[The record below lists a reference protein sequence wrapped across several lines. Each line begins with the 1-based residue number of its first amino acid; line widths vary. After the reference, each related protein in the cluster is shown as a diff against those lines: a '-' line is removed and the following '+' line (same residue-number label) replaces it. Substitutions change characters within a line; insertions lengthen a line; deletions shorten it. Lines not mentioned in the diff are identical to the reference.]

1 MGIIKKQ
8 AFQSSVLLYLG
19 TIIGFLSTGLL
30 APNLLSESEIGTLRL
45 LQSYST
51 LFMSLGLLGFTTI
64 TIRFIPKFLNK
75 NKNNYNG
82 FFGILLIVG
91 IVGSAITFFIING
104 IKPTIIQNNLEKSP
118 QFAQYYFLIIP
129 LTFFLI
135 FYSLFDSYNN
145 ALCRSSY
152 GVFLRDFVQRI
163 IILAGLVL
171 VFFQFF
177 DFDLYLYYYVSA
189 FCLPTVLIL
198 MHLKKH
204 KAVDVN
210 INFKFLKKP
219 LVTSMGSVGLFG
231 LLNSFGGIAVIQI
244 DTIMVNMYMDSA
256 AVGIYAITFYFG
268 TLVLVPSRALN
279 KIAPSIVAKAYK
291 EKDLDTVKD
300 IYYKSSGNLFLIGV
314 LVLLGLMVNLDN
326 VFNIIPQSY
335 EEGKYVILF
344 IGLANLV
351 KMAGG
356 SNDSIITY
364 SKYYKVTTVFLIFLV
379 SLIVI
384 FNFIFIPVF
393 GMTGAA
399 IASLLALLIYNLSK
413 FIFIKI
419 KFGFNPYNF
428 QYLAVLVFSAIIY
441 LLILALPDIHNFIV
455 EIIIDSIITTA
466 LFYLSV
472 KYLPIASELN
482 LFIKQLSKKA
492 FSIFKSKIK

>member
-1 MGIIKKQ
+1 
-8 AFQSSVLLYLG
+8 
-19 TIIGFLSTGLL
+19 
-30 APNLLSESEIGTLRL
+30 
-45 LQSYST
+45 
-51 LFMSLGLLGFTTI
+51 MSLGILGFTTI

-91 IVGSAITFFIING
+91 IVGCIITFFIING

-129 LTFFLI
+129 LTFFLV
-135 FYSLFDSYNN
+135 FYALFDSYNN

-171 VFFQFF
+171 VFFHFF
-177 DFDLYLYYYVSA
+177 DFDHYLYYYVAA

-198 MHLKKH
+198 IHLNRH
-204 KAVDVN
+204 KAIDIN

-231 LLNSFGGIAVIQI
+231 LLNSLSGIAVIQI
-244 DTIMVNMYMDSA
+244 DTIMVNMYIDSA

-268 TLVLVPSRALN
+268 TLVLMPSRALN
-279 KIAPSIVAKAYK
+279 KIAPSIIAKAYK
-291 EKDLDTVKD
+291 ENDLDTVKD
-300 IYYKSSGNLFLIGV
+300 IYYKSSGNLFLIGT
-314 LVLLGLMVNLDN
+314 LILLGLIVNLDN

-364 SKYYKVTTVFLIFLV
+364 SKYYKVTTAFLVLLV

-384 FNFIFIPVF
+384 LNFIFIPVF

-399 IASLLALLIYNLSK
+399 IASLLAILIHNLSK

-428 QYLAVLVFSAIIY
+428 QYLAILAFSAIIY
-441 LLILALPDIHNFIV
+441 IFILALPDIHNFIV
-455 EIIIDSIITTA
+455 EIILDSIITTA
-466 LFYLSV
+466 LFYLSI
-472 KYLPIASELN
+472 KYLPIASEIN
-482 LFIKQLSKKA
+482 LFIKQLSEKA
-492 FSIFKSKIK
+492 IRIFKSKIK